1 MLGGWI
7 ADNYSWHCVGNDQRL
22 QTCSRH
28 HRACPIPVPKGF
40 FTQEIVDVNEVIREM
55 AVMLPNEA
63 NRHFTTIRV
72 DLAGGLPKVM
82 ADRVQLQQAL
92 MNHMLNGIEQCGT

>member
-1 MLGGWI
+1 
-7 ADNYSWHCVGNDQRL
+7 
-22 QTCSRH
+22 
-28 HRACPIPVPKGF
+28 
-40 FTQEIVDVNEVIREM
+40 M

-72 DLAGGLPKVM
+72 DLAEGLPEVM

-92 MNHMLNGIEQCGT
+92 MNHMLNGIE